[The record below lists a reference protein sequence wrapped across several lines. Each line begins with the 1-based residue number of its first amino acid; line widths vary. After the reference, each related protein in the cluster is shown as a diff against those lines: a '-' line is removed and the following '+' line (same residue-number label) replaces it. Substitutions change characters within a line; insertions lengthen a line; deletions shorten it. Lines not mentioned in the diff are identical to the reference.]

1 MRKFDY
7 SKYKDFTWDSEM
19 LSKISNIYYKRG
31 KIEQLMLQNP
41 LIFEKMIPNTT
52 SQSVIASNAIEGIV
66 TTNFRFKKLL
76 NDYTLPSNRMN
87 KVR

>member
-19 LSKISNIYYKRG
+19 LSKISNIYYKKG

-41 LIFEKMIPNTT
+41 LIFEK
-52 SQSVIASNAIEGIV
+52 
-66 TTNFRFKKLL
+66 
-76 NDYTLPSNRMN
+76 
-87 KVR
+87 